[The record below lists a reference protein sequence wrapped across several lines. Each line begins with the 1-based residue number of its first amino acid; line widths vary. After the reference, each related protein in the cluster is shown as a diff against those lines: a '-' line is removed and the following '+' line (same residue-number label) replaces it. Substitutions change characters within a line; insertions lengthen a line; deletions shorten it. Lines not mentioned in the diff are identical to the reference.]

1 MTKDEYLS
9 ILRKE
14 LQALP
19 HDEQTEAMNY
29 YRNYFEDAGDENTAS
44 VIEELGAPEKLGA
57 YIRSN
62 FACVPGKSPY
72 AREKGEGAGEDRK
85 KRVIADKA
93 NGINMLL
100 LILLLTFTFP
110 IWGPIVLGLF
120 AAAFGIIA
128 AIIAVMFAGVI
139 AAAALFVAGIAVVVV
154 GISFFFST
162 PLIAV
167 LGLGAGLFLLGFA
180 LLCGILFI
188 WVSTKILP
196 PVIRG
201 IVKVCS
207 LPFRRKN

>member
-19 HDEQTEAMNY
+19 HDEQQEAMNY
-29 YRNYFEDAGDENTAS
+29 YRSYFEDAGDENTAS

-72 AREKGEGAGEDRK
+72 AREKGGK
-85 KRVIADKA
+85 KRAIADKT

-110 IWGPIVLGLF
+110 VWGPIVLGLL

-139 AAAALFVAGIAVVVV
+139 AAVAIFVAGIIVIVV
-154 GISFFFST
+154 GVSFLFST
-162 PLIAV
+162 PLITV

-188 WVSTKILP
+188 WICTKILP

-201 IVKVCS
+201 IVKICS